1 MRATNTGIGAITD
14 DAVLTGQADEFPIA
28 YIGRG
33 SYTGQIDFVT
43 SHTFSSSELS
53 HLVYIGRYCAIGDNI
68 HIFCDVDHDYHSVYM
83 GIIPEY
89 SDESDSATARE
100 KVGQTVKRMRNK
112 GMVIIGNDVWIGN
125 DVSLISDVT
134 IGNGS
139 VIGAGSVVAKDI
151 PPYTIW
157 CGNPARCIGNRFD
170 PGIAS
175 ALQMISWWDYD
186 KTHLKEIESDM
197 KGEVGDFIAKYAP
210 LATDMRE
217 NGSSFGPDNDKP
229 TIACFIDSDSSFPTY
244 GDVMEQFITGYSDQS
259 VNLLVCY
266 YGDKDSDMEI
276 MTSLSGLFDKLQGRI
291 NIYPI
296 KLSYQDDE
304 SVISHSD
311 YLVVG
316 RDVRNIQRISYAM
329 KYGVKCISG
338 VNRPIFTL

>member
-1 MRATNTGIGAITD
+1 MLATNTGIGAITN
-14 DAVLTGQADEFPIA
+14 DAVLTGQSDGFPIA

-43 SHTFSSSELS
+43 SHSFSASELS

-68 HIFCDVDHDYHSVYM
+68 RIFCDVDHDYHSVYM

-89 SDESDSATARE
+89 SDPSDMATARE
-100 KVGQTVKRMRNK
+100 KAGQIVKRMHSK

-170 PGIAS
+170 PNIAS
-175 ALQMISWWDYD
+175 DLQRISWWDYD
-186 KTHLKEIESDM
+186 ISHLKEIESDM
-197 KGEVGDFIAKYAP
+197 KGEVEDFVAKYAP
-210 LATDMRE
+210 LAKDLRK
-217 NGSSFGPDNDKP
+217 SSLSYRPGNNKP
-229 TIACFIDSDSSFPTY
+229 TFVFFLDSESDFPTY
-244 GDVMEQFITGYSDQS
+244 GDVLEQFISGFSDQS

-266 YGDKDSDMEI
+266 YGDKDGDLEI
-276 MTSLSGLFDKLQGRI
+276 ITSLSGLFDKLQGRT

-296 KLSYQDDE
+296 KLSYQDEE
-304 SVISHSD
+304 SVISNSD
-311 YLVVG
+311 YLVLG
-316 RDVRNIQRISYAM
+316 RDIRNIQRISYAM